1 MLGIA
6 CHYRMLQRIIVDLM
20 GAPCQSLR
28 AG

>member
-6 CHYRMLQRIIVDLM
+6 CHYWMLQRIIVDLTD
-20 GAPCQSLR
+20 AACQSLL

>member
-6 CHYRMLQRIIVDLM
+6 CHYGMLQRTIVDL
-20 GAPCQSLR
+20 ADAACQSLR

>member
-6 CHYRMLQRIIVDLM
+6 CSDGMLQRIIVDLPD
-20 GAPCQSLR
+20 AACQSLR

>member
-6 CHYRMLQRIIVDLM
+6 CHYRMLRRIIVDLM
-20 GAPCQSLR
+20 GASCHSLR

>member
-6 CHYRMLQRIIVDLM
+6 RSDEMLHRIIVDLM
-20 GAPCQSLR
+20 DASCQSLR